1 MNVQRKWV
9 EPRPVP
15 LTVDDFVRLSEAGAF
30 DEYAKAELIEGTI
43 VAMNAQYSRHARAQ
57 RQMFREL
64 DTACVALP
72 DLETFFELS
81 VRIVPR
87 SMPRPD
93 LSVVRD
99 IGANVP
105 AEPAQVALAVE
116 IADTTARYDLGR
128 KARLYAKAGVAE
140 YWVVDLKRGVLHR
153 MWSPTPAGYAE
164 RDEAA
169 FGDRVESATV
179 VGLAVETGGLVQ

>member
-1 MNVQRKWV
+1 MNVERQWN
-9 EPRPVP
+9 EPRPVL

-30 DEYAKAELIEGTI
+30 DDYAKVELIEGTI

-57 RQMFREL
+57 RQLFLEL
-64 DTACVALP
+64 HAACVALP
-72 DLETFFELS
+72 GLEAFFELS

-99 IGANVP
+99 VGANAP
-105 AEPAQVALAVE
+105 AEPVQVALAVE

-128 KARLYAKAGVAE
+128 KARLYARAGVTE
-140 YWVVDLKRGVLHR
+140 YWVIDLEGRVLHQ
-153 MWSPTPAGYAE
+153 MWSPGADGYGE
-164 RDEAA
+164 RLQVALGE
-169 FGDRVESATV
+169 RVE
-179 VGLAVETGGLVQ
+179 AVTIGGLQVDTSDI